1 MLINTNELNEQIIKM
16 NRNNGGINEQQ
27 TMIQYCNNVKMYMVQ
42 ANKKMGEILKRKN
55 QDKKVIYAWVN
66 E

>member
-1 MLINTNELNEQIIKM
+1 MVINTNEQNEQIIKM

-27 TMIQYCNNVKMYMVQ
+27 TMIQYCNNVNMYMVQ

-55 QDKKVIYAWVN
+55 QDKKVIYG
-66 E
+66 